1 MANFYKNQGFK
12 LGTTNLTTVV
22 TTNTSSVVIV
32 KGMNLINEHSSSVL
46 VECFLH
52 DSSAGTDFEFFRAD
66 IPTNTT
72 QFNAAG
78 QAINLEAGDAI
89 KAKSETAN
97 KIEGVISFLQI
108 DRSQENG

>member
-12 LGTTNLTTVV
+12 LSTTNLTTVL

-52 DSSAGTDFEFFRAD
+52 
-66 IPTNTT
+66 
-72 QFNAAG
+72 
-78 QAINLEAGDAI
+78 
-89 KAKSETAN
+89 
-97 KIEGVISFLQI
+97 
-108 DRSQENG
+108 

>member
-12 LGTTNLTTVV
+12 LGTTNLTTVL

-32 KGMNLINEHSSSVL
+32 KGMNLINEHSSVL